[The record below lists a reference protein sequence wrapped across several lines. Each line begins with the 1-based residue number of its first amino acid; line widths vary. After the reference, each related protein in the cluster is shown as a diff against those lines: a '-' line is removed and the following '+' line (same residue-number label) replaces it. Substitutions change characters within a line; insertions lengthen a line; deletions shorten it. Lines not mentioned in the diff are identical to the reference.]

1 MIRISLPD
9 GSVKQVA
16 AGTTILEVV
25 ESIGPRLAQAAVCAV
40 VDGELKDVREPLT
53 QDGSLT
59 VLTKEDPRVLETI
72 RHTTSHVMAQAVKR
86 LFPDAKLGIGPSIA
100 EGFYYD
106 FELSDSLT
114 DEDMD
119 RIFAEMKRII
129 AEDYPIIRKELSIE
143 EARELLESQGE
154 SFKLELLDDLSK
166 LAELEGETITFFEQ
180 DEFIDLCRGP
190 HLQSTGKVHPEA
202 AKLLSVAGAYWRG
215 DEKRP
220 MLQRIYG
227 TAWEKISDL
236 EAYEWRQE
244 EAAKR
249 DHRKLGKELDLFS
262 IHEEGGAGLVC
273 WHPKGARLK
282 RTIEEFW
289 YQQHD
294 LGGYEIVATPHIGK
308 ATLWSISGHLDFY
321 KEGMYSPM
329 DIDGVDYY
337 IKPMNCPY
345 QILIYKTK
353 VHSYRELPLRWGEMG
368 TVYRYERSGVLHGL
382 MRVRG
387 FTIDDAHI
395 ICRPDQI
402 DEEIRRVYEFSLNM
416 LMAFGFEEFDI
427 YLATRPHEGKAVG
440 EVEQWEQATDALRTA
455 LEERGLP
462 YQVDEGGGAF
472 YGPKIDIKVKDSL
485 GRSWQCSTIQFDF
498 NLPNRFDMTYIAEDG
513 KEHRPFMVHRAL
525 LGSLERF
532 IGCLIEHYGGAFPV
546 WLSPIQVNVIPIADR
561 HIDYAR
567 TVAERMKEAGIRV
580 TVNESSERMNAKIR
594 NAQLQKI
601 PYMMVVGDREQEAG
615 AVAVRLRTEE
625 DLGDMKIDDAIQL
638 IRTKI
643 EEKTQELT

>member
-9 GSVKQVA
+9 GSVKEVA

-25 ESIGPRLAQAAVCAV
+25 EGIGPRLAQAAVCAV
-40 VDGELKDVREPLT
+40 VDGELRDVRESLT

-86 LFPDAKLGIGPSIA
+86 LFPDAKLGIGPAIA

-106 FELSDSLT
+106 FDLDDSLT
-114 DEDMD
+114 DDDLE
-119 RIFAEMKRII
+119 RISAEMETII
-129 AEDYPIIRKELSIE
+129 SEDLPIVRKELSKE
-143 EARELLESQGE
+143 DAKQLLESQGE
-154 SFKLELLDDLSK
+154 RYKLELLAEF
-166 LAELEGETITFFEQ
+166 AELEDETITFFEQ
-180 DEFIDLCRGP
+180 GDFIDLCRGP
-190 HLQSTGKVHPEA
+190 HLQSTGNVNPKA
-202 AKLLSVAGAYWRG
+202 MKLLSVAGAYWRG

-227 TAWEKISDL
+227 TAWEKKPDL

-244 EAAKR
+244 EAVKR

-262 IHEEGGAGLVC
+262 THEEGGAGLVC

-282 RTIEEFW
+282 RSIEEFW
-289 YQQHD
+289 YQRHD
-294 LGGYEIVATPHIGK
+294 LGGYEIVSTPHIGK
-308 ATLWSISGHLDFY
+308 AQLWSISGHLDFY
-321 KEGMYSPM
+321 QDGMYSPM

-345 QILIYKTK
+345 HILIYKTK
-353 VHSYRELPLRWGEMG
+353 VHSYRELPLRWAEMG

-395 ICRPDQI
+395 ICRPDQV
-402 DEEIRRVYEFSLNM
+402 DKEIRRVYEFSMNM
-416 LMAFGFEEFDI
+416 LMAFGFEKFDI
-427 YLATRPHEGKAVG
+427 YLSTRPHEGKAVG
-440 EVEQWEQATDALRTA
+440 EVEQWEQATDALRAA
-455 LEERGLP
+455 LDERGLP
-462 YQVDEGGGAF
+462 YQVDDGGGAF
-472 YGPKIDIKVKDSL
+472 YGPKIDIKVKDLL

-498 NLPNRFDMTYIAEDG
+498 NLPERFDMTYIAEDG

-532 IGCLIEHYGGAFPV
+532 IGCLIEHYGGAFPI
-546 WLSPIQVNVIPIADR
+546 WLAPIQVNIIPIADR

-567 TVAERMKEAGIRV
+567 AVAERMKASGIRV
-580 TVNESSERMNAKIR
+580 TVNETSERMNAKIR
-594 NAQLQKI
+594 DAQLQKI
-601 PYMMVVGDREQEAG
+601 PYMLVIGDREQEAN
-615 AVAVRLRTEE
+615 AVAVRVRTGE
-625 DLGDMKIDDAIQL
+625 DLGAIQVDEV
-638 IRTKI
+638 IHRI
-643 EEKTQELT
+643 SVQVEEKTQELT